1 MVEVEIRGKK
11 FPLCLTVAA
20 LDKIN
25 AKCGGLGNISAFLD
39 GNEPS
44 YMLHPEQAAQSKKGN
59 TGKALCN
66 TAWMLGLLIQE
77 GEENRLVCAKLDGE
91 QAERRNVLD
100 TEAITHMLTVASAQK
115 YRLSVFQAVN
125 ESMKQEIEA
134 VYPKNGNDAE
144 QV

>member
-44 YMLHPEQAAQSKKGN
+44 YMLHPEQAAQSEKGN

-77 GEENRLVCAKLDGE
+77 GEENRLVCARLDGE
-91 QAERRNVLD
+91 KVERCAVPDAETISHL
-100 TEAITHMLTVASAQK
+100 LTVASAK
-115 YRLSVFQAVN
+115 KCRLAVFEAVN